1 MNWFALVWLVLLVF
15 FIMAEASTI
24 TVVSL
29 WFAVGALTAMIASLL
44 GAELWLQAVL
54 FAVVS
59 VVLLCALRPIVKK
72 YFTPKLTKTNVDAL
86 VGTTGRVMEKIDNTL
101 SQGRV
106 KLGAMEWSA
115 RSSAGDTV
123 EEGTLVRVDRIE
135 GVKLLVTPVDVTAE
149 VK

>member
-1 MNWFALVWLVLLVF
+1 MNWFALVWLILLVV
-15 FIMAEASTI
+15 FIMAEAATV

-29 WFAVGALTAMIASLL
+29 WFAAGALTALVASLL

-54 FAVVS
+54 FAAVS
-59 VVLLCALRPIVKK
+59 VVLLWALRPVVKK
-72 YFTPKLTKTNVDAL
+72 YFTPKLTKTNVDAV
-86 VGTTGRVMEKIDNTL
+86 VGTTGLVTEKIDNTL

-106 KLGAMEWSA
+106 KLGTMEWSA
-115 RSSAGDTV
+115 RSTVGESV

-135 GVKLLVTPVDVTAE
+135 GVKVFVTKVNVTAQ

>member
-1 MNWFALVWLVLLVF
+1 MNWFALMWLVLLVF

-24 TVVSL
+24 TVVAL
-29 WFAVGALTAMIASLL
+29 WFAVGALVAMVASLL

-59 VVLLCALRPIVKK
+59 VLLLCALRPIVKK
-72 YFTPKLTKTNVDAL
+72 YFTPKLTRTNVDAL
-86 VGTTGRVMEKIDNTL
+86 VGTAGRVTEKIDNTL

-115 RSSAGDTV
+115 RSTAGETV

-135 GVKLLVTPVDVTAE
+135 GVKVFVTPVDVTAQI
-149 VK
+149 K

>member
-1 MNWFALVWLVLLVF
+1 MNWFALVWLILLVF
-15 FIMAEASTI
+15 FIMAETATV

-29 WFAVGALTAMIASLL
+29 WFAAGALTALVASLL
-44 GAELWLQAVL
+44 GAELWLQATL

-59 VVLLCALRPIVKK
+59 VVLLCALRPVVKK
-72 YFTPKLTKTNVDAL
+72 YFTPKLTKTNVDAVL
-86 VGTTGRVMEKIDNTL
+86 GTTGLVTEKIDNTL

-106 KLGAMEWSA
+106 KLGTMEWSA
-115 RSSAGDTV
+115 RSTAGETV

-135 GVKLLVTPVDVTAE
+135 GVKVFVTKENVTAQ

>member
-15 FIMAEASTI
+15 FIMAEASTV

-29 WFAVGALTAMIASLL
+29 WFAVGSLTAMVAALL

-59 VVLLCALRPIVKK
+59 IVLLCALRPIIKK

-86 VGTTGRVMEKIDNTL
+86 VGTTGLVTEKIENTL

-115 RSSAGDTV
+115 RSTAGETV

-135 GVKLLVTPVDVTAE
+135 GVKVFVTQVEVTAQ

>member
-1 MNWFALVWLVLLVF
+1 MNWAAFIWLVL
-15 FIMAEASTI
+15 FILFLMAEAST
-24 TVVSL
+24 VVVISL

-59 VVLLCALRPIVKK
+59 IVLLCALRPIVRK

-86 VGTTGRVMEKIDNTL
+86 VGTSGLVTEKIDNTL
-101 SQGRV
+101 SRGRV
-106 KLGAMEWSA
+106 KLGAMEWTA
-115 RSSAGDTV
+115 RSTSGETV
-123 EEGTLVRVDRIE
+123 EVGTLVRVDRIE
-135 GVKLLVTPVDVTAE
+135 GVKVFVTPVEVTAQ

>member
-1 MNWFALVWLVLLVF
+1 MNWFALVWLILLVF
-15 FIMAEASTI
+15 FIMAEAATV

-29 WFAVGALTAMIASLL
+29 WFAAGALTALVASLL

-54 FAVVS
+54 FAAVS
-59 VVLLCALRPIVKK
+59 VVLLCALRPVVKK
-72 YFTPKLTKTNVDAL
+72 YFTPKLTKTNVDAV
-86 VGTTGRVMEKIDNTL
+86 VGTTGLVTEKIDNTL

-106 KLGAMEWSA
+106 KLATMEWSA
-115 RSSAGDTV
+115 RSTAGETV

-135 GVKLLVTPVDVTAE
+135 GVKVFVTKVNVTAQ

>member
-1 MNWFALVWLVLLVF
+1 MNWFALVWLILLVF
-15 FIMAEASTI
+15 FIMAETATV

-29 WFAVGALTAMIASLL
+29 WFAAGALTALVASLL

-54 FAVVS
+54 FAAVS
-59 VVLLCALRPIVKK
+59 VVLLCALRPVVKK
-72 YFTPKLTKTNVDAL
+72 YFTPKLTKTNVDAVL
-86 VGTTGRVMEKIDNTL
+86 GTTGLVTEKIDNTL

-106 KLGAMEWSA
+106 KLGTMEWSA
-115 RSSAGDTV
+115 RSTAGETV

-135 GVKLLVTPVDVTAE
+135 GVKVFVTKENVTAQ